1 MIISTRG
8 NKKRQSYLAFYLLV
22 PFLLTMTGCGDN
34 RRSILTDP
42 VGSTAEFGTLFIQ
55 MQDAPLDNVVNFKI
69 SLDAVELNPDS
80 RGVLNGM
87 TEIDLI
93 TLQQSTRL
101 VRRIGLIEA
110 GDFTSVTLTFASPI
124 IKLCPGNPPDCSTTE
139 QIMPTLVNDTVTQNV
154 NLSIGPGNPQLLLID
169 FDIPA
174 SLVTDA
180 SGTITGVDP
189 VVTLSTRDVLT
200 EVDEVNELGRVDAV
214 FRNDPAATEGSFFL
228 ESFASCEIYS
238 FTVDANTLFLDYD
251 DLGFLANIFENF
263 RVGQFVQ
270 VVGNIE
276 TFQDASNNTLDRIL
290 AKSVEVDQLAE
301 TPDRLLKGPIISLDR
316 DATTNEVTGFDM
328 QLQEVIPCSSPVLA
342 DDVVTVRIIR
352 TGSPLTDTAFR
363 LDEEDFMTDPMSFD
377 GPEDLEV
384 GQQVAVDPSVVTSG
398 IFFAEDITLTEQIIR
413 GTVNGPPTPPTFFEL
428 TPAFNI
434 FPDPSIT
441 VETGVATIFQGVT
454 GTANLTDQ
462 QAVVVKGL
470 LLLDAGQLRFL
481 AQRVEAL
488 P

>member
-1 MIISTRG
+1 MIFSTRG

-22 PFLLTMTGCGDN
+22 PLLLTMTGCGDN

-42 VGSTAEFGTLFIQ
+42 VGSTTEFGTLYIQ
-55 MQDAPLDNVVNFKI
+55 IQDAPLDNVVNFKI
-69 SLDAVELNPDS
+69 DLDAVELNPES
-80 RGVLNGM
+80 RGVLSGK

-110 GDFTSVTLTFASPI
+110 GDFTSVTLTFASPS
-124 IKLCPGNPPDCSTTE
+124 IKLCPGNPPDCSITE
-139 QIMPTLVNDTVTQNV
+139 AIIPTLVNDTVTQDV

-174 SLVTDA
+174 SLVTDT

-200 EVDEVNELGRVDAV
+200 EVDEVDELGRVDAV

-228 ESFASCEIYS
+228 ESFTSCEIYS

-251 DLGFLANIFENF
+251 DFGFLANIFENF

-270 VVGNIE
+270 VVGDIE
-276 TFQDASNNTLDRIL
+276 TFQDGSKNTSDRIL

-301 TPDRLLKGPIISLDR
+301 TPDRLFKGPIISLDR

-328 QLQEVIPCSSPVLA
+328 QLQEVIPCSSTVLA

-352 TGSPLTDTAFR
+352 TGSPPTDTAFR
-363 LDEEDFMTDPMSFD
+363 IDEEDFMTDLMLFD

-398 IFFAEDITLTEQIIR
+398 ISFAEDITLTEQIIR
-413 GTVNGPPTPPTFFEL
+413 GTVNGPPTSPTFQL

-470 LLLDAGQLRFL
+470 LLLDAGQLRLL
-481 AQRVEAL
+481 AQRVEAI

>member
-1 MIISTRG
+1 MIFSTRG

-22 PFLLTMTGCGDN
+22 PLLLTMTGCGDN

-42 VGSTAEFGTLFIQ
+42 VGSTTEFGTLYIQ
-55 MQDAPLDNVVNFKI
+55 IQDAPLDNVVNFKI
-69 SLDAVELNPDS
+69 DLDAVELNPES
-80 RGVLNGM
+80 RGVLSGK

-110 GDFTSVTLTFASPI
+110 GDFTSVTLTFASPS
-124 IKLCPGNPPDCSTTE
+124 IKLCPGNPPDCSITE
-139 QIMPTLVNDTVTQNV
+139 AIIPTLVNDTVTQDV
-154 NLSIGPGNPQLLLID
+154 NLSIGPGNPQLLLMD

-174 SLVTDA
+174 SLVTDT

-200 EVDEVNELGRVDAV
+200 EVDEVDELGRVDAV
-214 FRNDPAATEGSFFL
+214 FRNAPAATEGSFFL
-228 ESFASCEIYS
+228 ESFTSCEIYS

-270 VVGNIE
+270 VVGDIE
-276 TFQDASNNTLDRIL
+276 TFQDGSNNTSDRIL

-301 TPDRLLKGPIISLDR
+301 TPDRLFKGPIISLDR

-328 QLQEVIPCSSPVLA
+328 QLQEVIPCSSPVLT

-352 TGSPLTDTAFR
+352 TGSPPTDTAFR
-363 LDEEDFMTDPMSFD
+363 IDEEDFMTYLMLFD

-413 GTVNGPPTPPTFFEL
+413 GTVNGPPTSPTFQL

-470 LLLDAGQLRFL
+470 LLLDAGQLRLL
-481 AQRVEAL
+481 AQRVEAI

>member
-1 MIISTRG
+1 MIFSIRG
-8 NKKRQSYLAFYLLV
+8 NKKRKSYLAFYLLV
-22 PFLLTMTGCGDN
+22 PLLLTMTGCGDN
-34 RRSILTDP
+34 FRSIITDP
-42 VGSTAEFGTLFIQ
+42 VDPSTDFGTLYIQ
-55 MQDAPLDNVVNFKI
+55 IQDAPLDNVVNFKI
-69 SLDAVELNPDS
+69 EIDAVELNPGS
-80 RGVLNGM
+80 RGVLSGA

-101 VRRIGLIEA
+101 VRRIGLIQSGE
-110 GDFTSVTLTFASPI
+110 FTSVSLTFASPRI
-124 IKLCPGNPPDCSTTE
+124 RICPGDPPDCSITE
-139 QIMPTLVNDTVTQNV
+139 QIFPTLVNDTVTQDV
-154 NLSIGPGNPQLLLID
+154 SLSIGPGNPQLLLID

-174 SLVTDA
+174 SLVTDT

-214 FRNDPAATEGSFFL
+214 FRTDPAATEGSFFL
-228 ESFASCEIYS
+228 ESFTSCEVYS
-238 FTVDANTLFLDYD
+238 FAVDENTLFLDYD

-270 VVGNIE
+270 VVGDIE
-276 TFQDASNNTLDRIL
+276 TFQDSSDNTAQRLL
-290 AKSVEVDQLAE
+290 AKSIEVDQLTE
-301 TPDRLLKGPIISLDR
+301 TPDRLLKGPIFSLER

-328 QLQEVIPCSSPVLA
+328 YLQEVIPCSSPVLA
-342 DDVVTVRIIR
+342 NDVVTVRIIR
-352 TGSPLTDTAFR
+352 TGSPPTDTAFR
-363 LDEEDFMTDPMSFD
+363 LDEEDFMTDPMFFD

-384 GQQVAVDPSVVTSG
+384 GQQVAVDPSIVTSG

-413 GTVNGPPTPPTFFEL
+413 GTVNGAPTPPTFFEL
-428 TPAFNI
+428 TPALNV

-441 VETGVATIFQGVT
+441 VQTGVATIFQGVT
-454 GTANLTDQ
+454 GTADLTNQ
-462 QAVVVKGL
+462 QAVVVRGL
-470 LLLDAGQLRFL
+470 LLLDAGQFRFL

>member
-1 MIISTRG
+1 MIFSTRG

-22 PFLLTMTGCGDN
+22 PLLLTMTGCGDN

-42 VGSTAEFGTLFIQ
+42 VGSTTEFGTLYIQ
-55 MQDAPLDNVVNFKI
+55 IQDAPLDNVVNFKI
-69 SLDAVELNPDS
+69 DLDAVELNPES
-80 RGVLNGM
+80 RGVLSGK

-110 GDFTSVTLTFASPI
+110 GDFTSVTLTFASPS
-124 IKLCPGNPPDCSTTE
+124 IKLCPGNPPDCSITE
-139 QIMPTLVNDTVTQNV
+139 AIIPTLVNDTVTQDV

-174 SLVTDA
+174 SLVTDT

-200 EVDEVNELGRVDAV
+200 EVDEVDELGRVDAV

-228 ESFASCEIYS
+228 ESFTSCEIYS

-251 DLGFLANIFENF
+251 DLGFLANIFENL

-270 VVGNIE
+270 VVGDIE
-276 TFQDASNNTLDRIL
+276 TFQDGSNNTSDRIL

-301 TPDRLLKGPIISLDR
+301 TPDRLFKGPIISLDR

-352 TGSPLTDTAFR
+352 TGSPPTDTAFR
-363 LDEEDFMTDPMSFD
+363 IDEEDFMTDLMLFD

-413 GTVNGPPTPPTFFEL
+413 GTVNGPPSSPTFQL

-470 LLLDAGQLRFL
+470 LLLDAGQLRLL
-481 AQRVEAL
+481 AQRVEAI